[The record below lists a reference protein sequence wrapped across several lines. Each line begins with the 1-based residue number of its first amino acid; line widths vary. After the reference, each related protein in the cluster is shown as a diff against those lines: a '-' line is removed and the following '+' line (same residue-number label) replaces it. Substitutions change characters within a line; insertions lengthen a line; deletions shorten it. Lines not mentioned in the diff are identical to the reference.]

1 MESSN
6 QEVEV
11 LVERIK
17 YLESIIQD
25 NVMSI
30 NTEDIKEWSEED
42 IIHKIEDKDKLIHH
56 LKERIYNLEKE
67 DSKKRIIEMMKG
79 DEELGLYDTKTE
91 NKER

>member
-1 MESSN
+1 MKEMESSN

-79 DEELGLYDTKTE
+79 DEELGLYDIKTE
-91 NKER
+91 

>member
-1 MESSN
+1 MKETGSSN

-11 LVERIK
+11 LIERIK

-67 DSKKRIIEMMKG
+67 DRKNSIIEMMKG

-91 NKER
+91 

>member
-1 MESSN
+1 MKKDNKREI
-6 QEVEV
+6 EV
-11 LVERIK
+11 LIERIK

-91 NKER
+91 

>member
-1 MESSN
+1 MKETGSSN
-6 QEVEV
+6 HEVEV

-25 NVMSI
+25 NVTGI
-30 NTEDIKEWSEED
+30 NTEDLKTWSEED

-67 DSKKRIIEMMKG
+67 DSKKNIIGMMKG

-91 NKER
+91 